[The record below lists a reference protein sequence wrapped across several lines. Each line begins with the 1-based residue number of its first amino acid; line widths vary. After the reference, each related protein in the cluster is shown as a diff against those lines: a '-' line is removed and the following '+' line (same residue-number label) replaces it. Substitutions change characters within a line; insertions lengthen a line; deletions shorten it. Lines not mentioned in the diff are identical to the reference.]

1 MELFGSSD
9 SEDDGGAPP
18 ARPPACGPLSFH
30 SGTEAELVRAVEASG
45 ARDPAAV
52 LAAIDEFCWTRHW
65 MMHVGDVKGAVLAAA
80 ARRAVAAARGR
91 PLLAVEVGAYCGYSA
106 VVVGRELRPGDALLS
121 LEVEPACVGF
131 ARRVVALAGL
141 TASVTVA
148 LAGAD
153 EAASAALARLGAA
166 APVDLLF
173 LDHAKDRYLAS
184 LEDLEPRLRP
194 GAVVVADNVLAVD
207 GGASLAPYLARVRS
221 PAYAESAL
229 HEAPLEY
236 ADGGERDGVEVS
248 IFR

>member
-1 MELFGSSD
+1 MWPQPG
-9 SEDDGGAPP
+9 
-18 ARPPACGPLSFH
+18 PACAPSI
-30 SGTEAELVRAVEASG
+30 T
-45 ARDPAAV
+45 
-52 LAAIDEFCWTRHW
+52 
-65 MMHVGDVKGAVLAAA
+65 
-80 ARRAVAAARGR
+80 
-91 PLLAVEVGAYCGYSA
+91 
-106 VVVGRELRPGDALLS
+106 LRTP
-121 LEVEPACVGF
+121 
-131 ARRVVALAGL
+131 
-141 TASVTVA
+141 TAPKRT
-148 LAGAD
+148 L
-153 EAASAALARLGAA
+153 
-166 APVDLLF
+166 LLF